1 MFIHLRQE
9 DLFCKGRTNMFFHGI
24 LDHCTEADDVLLIDG
39 SGHHVNLP
47 RSIDVAEQFLVQFV
61 RSLEPK
67 TH

>member
-1 MFIHLRQE
+1 
-9 DLFCKGRTNMFFHGI
+9 
-24 LDHCTEADDVLLIDG
+24 
-39 SGHHVNLP
+39 VNLP